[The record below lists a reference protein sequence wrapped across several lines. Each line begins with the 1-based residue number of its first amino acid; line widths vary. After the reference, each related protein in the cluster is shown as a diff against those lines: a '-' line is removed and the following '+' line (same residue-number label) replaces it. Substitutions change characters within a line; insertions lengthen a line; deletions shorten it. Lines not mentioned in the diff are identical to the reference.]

1 MKPMFKPNQ
10 HAWLWW
16 ISAIAVSVG
25 LTIFFLLGSA
35 SAEDPEIQKYRAIA
49 LVVTLMVP
57 GLCLVIGTSKRWFG
71 KDL

>member
-1 MKPMFKPNQ
+1 MAKPLMKPNQ

-16 ISAIAVSVG
+16 ISAVAISVG
-25 LTIFFLLGSA
+25 LSLFFLLETDY
-35 SAEDPEIQKYRAIA
+35 EDPEIQRYRGIA
-49 LVVTLMVP
+49 LVAALFIP